1 MMNTTL
7 YAGRKRSRPVR
18 GKPLPVDRVK
28 MNPSKRHRDRL
39 NTELEHLASLLPFP
53 EHITNK
59 LDKLSIMRLAVSFL
73 RAKTFFGNA
82 LQKKRQVPALPPPL
96 TVSQASISQEG
107 VPSPGFVVPEGDL
120 LLQAVNGFVLVV
132 TGEGTIFYTSHT
144 IQDHLGFHQSD
155 VINQS
160 VDELIHTEDREEFD
174 RQLHWALDP
183 PKKAGGEGYTSDPTM
198 LYQPTQLPP
207 ENSPFLDRSFVCRMR
222 CLLDSSSGFLTL
234 HCHGK
239 LKFLNGMNRKS
250 QSVDKAPSQLA
261 LFAIAV
267 PVQPPAI
274 MEIRTRSLAFR
285 SKHQLDFSPISID
298 AKGKLLLGWTEAELK
313 AHSGYHFIHFED
325 ILYCAENH
333 LKIIKTGDSGV
344 TVFRLLTKKHTWIWI
359 TSIARV
365 TYKDDKPDCII
376 ATQRPLTDAEG
387 EEHLLKRAKHD
398 KFLLDKQSLLYNSSN
413 LLSPQA
419 SRCHQQVE
427 REGHTAERHYN
438 PSSILAAS
446 LHQNQASYI
455 YRPSEESAPF
465 LSPSTTPSSSPG
477 LQTKKATWPEV
488 PADVSIREML
498 WQYGLSQ
505 EDLELIQMDETI
517 ARMGEEGLS
526 GGILNTV
533 AQVSPGS
540 SSTSLSFIPS
550 TPSSSSG
557 SDNETRTLSSSPDS
571 SSLSWEWMQERSSTA
586 SCYTVAQENKS
597 GTLWPSFMLASGL
610 PVPVPDTAM
619 TSRQMPGAQMSSL
632 LPPPPTSNSN
642 HSALLTMLLAQ
653 IPTKH
658 KIQTTLSCPLPS
670 NGAVTRCTPF
680 MDLSNTWPEQG
691 PLPMTSSSLLKH
703 SWPLTPPE
711 DPQNINMAHPG
722 EFLPH
727 GITNV
732 YCPDHN
738 QSLLCTG
745 LSCASVQ

>member
-1 MMNTTL
+1 MINATL

-18 GKPLPVDRVK
+18 GKPLPLDSVK
-28 MNPSKRHRDRL
+28 TNPSKRHRDRL
-39 NTELEHLASLLPFP
+39 NTELERLASLLPFP

-73 RAKTFFGNA
+73 RAKAFFDS
-82 LQKKRQVPALPPPL
+82 LQKKYQVPSLPPSL
-96 TVSQASISQEG
+96 TVSQASISQQG

-132 TGEGTIFYTSHT
+132 TGEGTIFYTSRT

-160 VDELIHTEDREEFD
+160 VDELIHTEDREEFN

-183 PKKAGGEGYTSDPTM
+183 SKKAGGEGYTSDPAM

-234 HCHGK
+234 HCQGK
-239 LKFLNGMNRKS
+239 LKFLNNMNRKS

-274 MEIRTRSLAFR
+274 VEIRTRSLAFR

-298 AKGKLLLGWTEAELK
+298 AKGKRLLGWTEAELK
-313 AHSGYHFIHFED
+313 THSGYHFIHFED

-333 LKIIKTGDSGV
+333 LKIMKTGYSGV
-344 TVFRLLTKKHTWIWI
+344 TVFRLLTKKQTWIWI

-376 ATQRPLTDAEG
+376 VTQRPLTDAEG

-398 KFLLDKQSLLYNSSN
+398 KFLLDKQSLLYNSSD
-413 LLSPQA
+413 LLSTQA

-427 REGHTAERHYN
+427 IEGRTAERHYD
-438 PSSILAAS
+438 PSSILEAS
-446 LHQNQASYI
+446 LHQDQASYI
-455 YRPSEESAPF
+455 YRLPEESAPF
-465 LSPSTTPSSSPG
+465 LSPSTTPSSSHG

-488 PADVSIREML
+488 PADVSIWEML

-505 EDLELIQMDETI
+505 EDLELIQMDENV
-517 ARMGEEGLS
+517 ARICEEGRS
-526 GGILNTV
+526 GEIVNAL
-533 AQVSPGS
+533 AQVSPRS
-540 SSTSLSFIPS
+540 SSNSLSFIPS
-550 TPSSSSG
+550 TPSSFSG
-557 SDNETRTLSSSPDS
+557 SDNETRTLSSSPNS
-571 SSLSWEWMQERSSTA
+571 SSPGWEWTQEWSSTA
-586 SCYTVAQENKS
+586 SCYTVAQENKL
-597 GTLWPSFMLASGL
+597 GTLWPSFTLASGL
-610 PVPVPDTAM
+610 PVSVPDTAM
-619 TSRQMPGAQMSSL
+619 TRRRTPGAPTSSL
-632 LPPPPTSNSN
+632 LPPSPTSNSD

-653 IPTKH
+653 IPTQH
-658 KIQTTLSCPLPS
+658 KIQTTLSSPQPS
-670 NGAVTRCTPF
+670 SGAGTRCTPF
-680 MDLSNTWPEQG
+680 LDLSNTWPEQG
-691 PLPMTSSSLLKH
+691 PLPMTKSSLLKH
-703 SWPLTPPE
+703 SWLLTSPE
-711 DPQNINMAHPG
+711 EPWNVDMVHPR

-732 YCPDHN
+732 CGPDHN
-738 QSLLCTG
+738 QSLHCTG
-745 LSCASVQ
+745 LSCASVL